1 MHEHYLEPDRI
12 RLVENLS
19 YPDSGL
25 IIADAILKQHYRDF
39 FERNDGLPTLYLPA
53 SEKSKNHRSLAIIYT
68 FFTKQNLKRSDTVH
82 IYGGGIICDLA
93 AYGVATFKRG
103 CRLKLYPTTLLAMV
117 DAAIGG
123 KCAVNYQGFKNQIG
137 TFYPAEEI
145 TIYPPFLQTLKPIEL
160 RQGKAEMLK
169 CYFISEQLSD
179 IDTSDSS
186 IPGVSQILEYAK
198 FKMDICA
205 QDPHDQGIRRT
216 LNFGHTFGHVLERLS
231 GYRFKHGDS
240 VIAGIS
246 AAIDLSLKL
255 GLIDSEMDELSRKNL
270 SFYPLPA
277 AIERFLS
284 KQSIPDMLSEA
295 RQDKKNSGNAL
306 KMVLPIG
313 YRKVAIRDVSPTL

>member
-1 MHEHYLEPDRI
+1 M
-12 RLVENLS
+12 
-19 YPDSGL
+19 
-25 IIADAILKQHYRDF
+25 
-39 FERNDGLPTLYLPA
+39 PTLYMPA
-53 SEKSKNHRSLAIIYT
+53 SEKSKNLRSLAKIYA

-123 KCAVNYQGFKNQIG
+123 KCAVNYQGIKNQIG

-169 CYFISEQLSD
+169 CYFISDQLSD
-179 IDTSDSS
+179 IDPSDPG
-186 IPGVSQILEYAK
+186 IPDVTQILEYAK

-205 QDPHDQGIRRT
+205 QDPHDIGIRRT
-216 LNFGHTFGHVLERLS
+216 LNFGHTIGHVLERLS

-240 VIAGIS
+240 VIAGIR
-246 AAIDLSLKL
+246 AAIGLSLKL
-255 GLIDSEMDELSRKNL
+255 GLIDSEVDELSRETL
-270 SFYPLPA
+270 SSYPIPA
-277 AIERFLS
+277 AIDRFLS
-284 KQSIPDMLSEA
+284 KLSIPDILSEA
-295 RQDKKNSGNAL
+295 RQDKKNSGSAL